1 MNPSLCILTVYLINL
16 EITCNL
22 AKIGLFNRKYFV
34 SHRNHKTQL
43 IFDRFVKK
51 YSNKTG
57 RVLGHS
63 VESPY

>member
-43 IFDRFVKK
+43 IFDTVVK
-51 YSNKTG
+51 NTII
-57 RVLGHS
+57 RRAEFWDIV
-63 VESPY
+63 